1 MKRLF
6 FQIKEIIKDEDG
18 KIIKENI
25 VFILLILF

>member
-18 KIIKENI
+18 KIIKETI